1 MRKSAATLAK
11 ITLGVMLATGT
22 ATVSMARSGGSDGHP
37 LHARSGAIGNRQHH
51 KVFFFGGRELGD
63 REYDNQ
69 SWLNDDTDTAY
80 CSFDAV
86 NPSYYG
92 SNGIWHSCL

>member
-1 MRKSAATLAK
+1 MRKSATILAK
-11 ITLGVMLATGT
+11 ITLGVMLATGS
-22 ATVSMARSGGSDGHP
+22 ATVSMARSGGGDGPTVHFS
-37 LHARSGAIGNRQHH
+37 SGAIGNRQHH
-51 KVFFFGGRELGD
+51 KVLFGGREAGD
-63 REYDNQ
+63 RAYDNQ
-69 SWLNDDTDTAY
+69 LWLNDDTDTAY

>member
-1 MRKSAATLAK
+1 MRKSAATLAT

-22 ATVSMARSGGSDGHP
+22 ATVSMARSGGSDGHAV
-37 LHARSGAIGNRQHH
+37 HSSSGAIGNRQHH
-51 KVFFFGGRELGD
+51 KVFFLDRELGD
-63 REYDNQ
+63 LQNDNQ
-69 SWLNDDTDTAY
+69 PWLNDDTDTAY

-86 NPSYYG
+86 DPSYYG

>member
-1 MRKSAATLAK
+1 MRKSATILAK
-11 ITLGVMLATGT
+11 ITLGVMLATGS
-22 ATVSMARSGGSDGHP
+22 ATVSMARSGGGDGHAV
-37 LHARSGAIGNRQHH
+37 HFSSGAIGNRQHH
-51 KVFFFGGRELGD
+51 KVFFSGRESDD
-63 REYDNQ
+63 REHDSQ
-69 SWLNDDTDTAY
+69 LWLNDDTDTAY

>member
-1 MRKSAATLAK
+1 MRKSAATLAT

-22 ATVSMARSGGSDGHP
+22 ATVSMARSGGSDGHAV
-37 LHARSGAIGNRQHH
+37 HSSSGAIGNRQHH
-51 KVFFFGGRELGD
+51 KVFSFDRELGD
-63 REYDNQ
+63 LQNDNQ
-69 SWLNDDTDTAY
+69 PWLNDNTDTAY

-86 NPSYYG
+86 DPSYYG

>member
-1 MRKSAATLAK
+1 MRKSAAILAK
-11 ITLGVMLATGT
+11 ITLGVMLATGSV
-22 ATVSMARSGGSDGHP
+22 TVSMARSDGRDGHAV
-37 LHARSGAIGNRQHH
+37 HFSSGAIGNRQHH
-51 KVFFFGGRELGD
+51 KVFFGGREAGD
-63 REYDNQ
+63 REYDSQ
-69 SWLNDDTDTAY
+69 LWLNDDTDTAY

>member
-1 MRKSAATLAK
+1 MGKSATIFAK
-11 ITLGVMLATGT
+11 IGLAVMMATAT
-22 ATVSMARSGGSDGHP
+22 ATVSMARSGDSVGH
-37 LHARSGAIGNRQHH
+37 AVQSGSGAFGNRQHD
-51 KVFFFGGRELGD
+51 KNFFDDRKLGD
-63 REYDNQ
+63 LQNDSR

-86 NPSYYG
+86 NSSYYG